1 MYQLQI
7 KGKFNFNTHQ
17 LGLQFY
23 KSSKV
28 LTSVASG
35 AYFQKS
41 IGLVNKD
48 GIKDGM
54 ELGSL
59 LGMDDGTLLGMELG
73 SLLGIKDG
81 IEEGMEL
88 GSL

>member
-1 MYQLQI
+1 MDGRKLLEFLYQLQI
-7 KGKFNFNTHQ
+7 KGKFNFNTLQ
-17 LGLQFY
+17 FGLQFH

-54 ELGSL
+54 EPSKDNKL
-59 LGMDDGTLLGMELG
+59 LRNDHGK
-73 SLLGIKDG
+73 SP
-81 IEEGMEL
+81 
-88 GSL
+88 